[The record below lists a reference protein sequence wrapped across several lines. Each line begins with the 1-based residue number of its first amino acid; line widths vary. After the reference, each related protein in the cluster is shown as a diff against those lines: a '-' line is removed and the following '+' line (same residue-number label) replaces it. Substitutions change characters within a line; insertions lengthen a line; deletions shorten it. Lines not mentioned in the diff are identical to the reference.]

1 VSGGD
6 ADGAA
11 RPLATYAAAPYN
23 RGGSLGTSKLRRF
36 AMADETT
43 RPCQQCGASIYTEH
57 LDTGIAGYHA
67 GKLLCPH
74 CLEEA
79 EAKADLSSGG
89 GADGTGDL
97 ETIALIDEEEP
108 GAPGKGES
116 QIRSLGSET
125 QVGGAAFDE
134 GGLKRQVRPDTAVA
148 TRCRTFH
155 SKLNE
160 GAVAFMNRQIN
171 EWTDENPDV
180 SIKFA
185 TSTIGVF
192 EGKKAD
198 PHIILTVFY

>member
-1 VSGGD
+1 MSLQQDWLTMATD
-6 ADGAA
+6 A
-11 RPLATYAAAPYN
+11 T
-23 RGGSLGTSKLRRF
+23 RG
-36 AMADETT
+36 
-43 RPCQQCGASIYTEH
+43 CQECGASIYPEH
-57 LDTGIAGYHA
+57 LDTGIAGYHG

-79 EAKADLSSGG
+79 EATADKAAQNGG
-89 GADGTGDL
+89 YEDL
-97 ETIALIDEEEP
+97 EVIALADD
-108 GAPGKGES
+108 APDAESSAKGES
-116 QIRSLGSET
+116 QIRALGSET

-134 GGLKRQVRPDTAVA
+134 AGLHRDLNPASPVA

-155 SKLNE
+155 AKLNE

-171 EWTDENPDV
+171 EWTDENPGV

-198 PHIILTVFY
+198 PHLILTVFY